1 MPRASA
7 PSSAARSTPVCPP
20 ETTLETTFEP
30 YLIAMGLRVRIR
42 LRYGLGHMAPDPHE
56 EEHHGF
62 MRLAIEEARKALH
75 LGEVPIGAVLVQGGE
90 VVGSGFN
97 QPRHTVD
104 PTAHA
109 EIVALRAAARAVGNY
124 RLTGTT
130 LYVTLEP
137 CLMCVGALVN
147 ARLSAVVYG
156 AAEPKWG
163 ALRSIL
169 DAGTLRTNH
178 RFEIVGGVLEEE
190 CRALVVDFFKYRR
203 EKG

>member
-1 MPRASA
+1 
-7 PSSAARSTPVCPP
+7 
-20 ETTLETTFEP
+20 
-30 YLIAMGLRVRIR
+30 
-42 LRYGLGHMAPDPHE
+42 MAPDPHE
-56 EEHHGF
+56 EEHQVF

-97 QPRHTVD
+97 QPLHTVD

-109 EIVALRAAARAVGNY
+109 EIVALRAAARAIGNY
-124 RLTGTT
+124 RLTGVT

-147 ARLSAVVYG
+147 ARVSAVVYG

>member
-1 MPRASA
+1 MPRATA
-7 PSSAARSTPVCPP
+7 ASSPARSTPVCPP

-30 YLIAMGLRVRIR
+30 YLIATGLRVRIR
-42 LRYGLGHMAPDPHE
+42 LRYGLGQMAPDPHE

-62 MRLAIEEARKALH
+62 MQRAIEEARKA
-75 LGEVPIGAVLVQGGE
+75 VPIGAVLVRGGE
-90 VVGSGFN
+90 VVGTGFN
-97 QPRHTVD
+97 QPMHTVD

-109 EIVALRAAARAVGNY
+109 EIVALRAAARAIGNY
-124 RLTGTT
+124 RLTGMT

-147 ARLSAVVYG
+147 ARVSAVVYG

-169 DAGTLRTNH
+169 DARTLQTNH